1 MSWTNARLEV
11 ETVGMKKMPTL
22 SSGSVVAATVS
33 VGVGVGAGDA
43 DGVAVGEGIRVAEPL
58 SNYLSE
64 THIRF
69 DIAL

>member
-1 MSWTNARLEV
+1 
-11 ETVGMKKMPTL
+11 MPTL
-22 SSGSVVAATVS
+22 PSGSVVAATVS
-33 VGVGVGAGDA
+33 VGVGVGAGDG

-64 THIRF
+64 THLSF